1 MENGMDYLA
10 EAGREIVRTDEYW
23 GQIKV
28 AAAAM
33 AFAGKGQKPA
43 PFDPAIHSA
52 KNRFIEIE
60 MILDPLPECPTRF
73 PVTMRVA
80 DFSADWQKIG
90 LRSIKECGLVTDSG
104 TADMHRLADSFV
116 RVAQVPG
123 FTKNRDPE
131 KENYRTLK
139 FLKVFANEADCRA
152 DYYDAIGET
161 PDAPVSTQR
170 AAAPKAASPNVT
182 IALDFVKSYVKAQR
196 SLKTPES
203 EIRDGLKRFISEN
216 KMVGDVLSIDSPE
229 VTEILNEPPF

>member
-43 PFDPAIHSA
+43 PFDPAIHST

-80 DFSADWQKIG
+80 DFSLDWQKIG
-90 LRSIKECGLVTDSG
+90 LRSVKECGLVTDSG
-104 TADMHRLADSFV
+104 AADMHRLADSFV

-123 FTKNRDPE
+123 FTKNKDPE

-152 DYYDAIGET
+152 DYYEATGEDPNT
-161 PDAPVSTQR
+161 APAPQQPTAST
-170 AAAPKAASPNVT
+170 ANVA

-196 SLKTPES
+196 SLKTPNDRLR
-203 EIRDGLKRFISEN
+203 IGLKQFISEN

-229 VTEILNEPPF
+229 VAAILDEPPF